1 MSESIMEQYFTS
13 SQINFI
19 NLSILK
25 FYLNDY
31 LLRIT
36 ETFILFII
44 HHC

>member
-36 ETFILFII
+36 ETFILFIN